1 LVFAE
6 IIISCHSTAG
16 TLGWLYLIL
25 RASPKAPKIELRDHT
40 WDKSRLFTKW
50 RAEWNNFISRKG
62 ASTTATA

>member
-1 LVFAE
+1 MQSSALL
-6 IIISCHSTAG
+6 HSTAG

-25 RASPKAPKIELRDHT
+25 RASPKAPKIKLRDHT